1 MSVMRTIIVVSYDG
15 ENPDEIA
22 NLYSEEQVVEPYVV
36 LYKKDVAKKK
46 KVHQS
51 LLETLLSSSKEL
63 NLSERQY
70 ESYKDLYWSIK
81 DMSDDDYMLSITYG
95 CTYDENGNAISTKN
109 PNAHYKYPK
118 CYQFKLD
125 KNQGEAE
132 FSNPFHLKDGTVAYR
147 AKLNDIDWER
157 EHENKEACKIYE
169 AAWELCVEDREP
181 ENEREE
187 TIKNNM
193 SNRLEYFSQFKNK
206 EAYVKHS
213 TSFFMYGI
221 ATSKEY
227 HEVDFT
233 ISDIDWV
240 ANFYDKY
247 IKTLEG
253 NPTLSIYE
261 VRLLED

>member
-1 MSVMRTIIVVSYDG
+1 MRTIIVVSYDN
-15 ENPDEIA
+15 ENPDDIA
-22 NLYSEEQVVEPYVV
+22 NLYSEDLIVEPHIV

-46 KVHQS
+46 KIHQS
-51 LLETLLSSSKEL
+51 LLETLLASSKDL

-95 CTYDENGNAISTKN
+95 CTYDEDGNALSTKN

-125 KNQGEAE
+125 NEQGEAE

-157 EHENKEACKIYE
+157 EHENKDACKLYE

-181 ENEREE
+181 ENEREKTMTE
-187 TIKNNM
+187 EQKARFCDDYCKHKYNANNYINAAKNCSIN
-193 SNRLEYFSQFKNK
+193 
-206 EAYVKHS
+206 
-213 TSFFMYGI
+213 GP
-221 ATSKEY
+221 ATSDIAIEATQKRKAFFVSFIAYFEARAA
-227 HEVDFT
+227 T
-233 ISDIDWV
+233 IGKI
-240 ANFYDKY
+240 A
-247 IKTLEG
+247 L
-253 NPTLSIYE
+253 
-261 VRLLED
+261 R

>member
-15 ENPDEIA
+15 ENPDDIA
-22 NLYSEEQVVEPYVV
+22 HLYSDDITVEPYVF
-36 LYKKDVAKKK
+36 LTKEGAKKK
-46 KVHQS
+46 RKLHLA
-51 LLETLLSSSKEL
+51 LLESLLSSSKDL

-81 DMSDDDYMLSITYG
+81 DMSDEDYLLSITYG
-95 CTYDENGNAISTKN
+95 CTYDDEGNAISTDN

-118 CYQFKLD
+118 CYQYKLD
-125 KNQGEAE
+125 NNQGEAE

-157 EHENKEACKIYE
+157 EHENKEARQLYE

-181 ENEREE
+181 ENEKEE
-187 TIKNNM
+187 KIKFRM

-206 EAYVKHS
+206 EEYVKHS

-221 ATSKEY
+221 ASSKEY
-227 HEVDFT
+227 HEINYQ
-233 ISDIDWV
+233 ISDIEWV
-240 ANFYDKY
+240 ATFYDKY
-247 IKTLEG
+247 IKTLKG

-261 VRLLED
+261 IRLLED